1 MITNFT
7 YSNNLLS
14 NLIQNNFNINYEPC
28 NFTTNSDP
36 NNPNKN
42 RNIIFRETIKANEY
56 NIYRK
61 ENKLYFYKNNI
72 KVFKILINSSKIPG
86 SLDFLNQKEFL
97 EDILIRDKD
106 IQLHRNTVCNDLFYP
121 LLHFLGNSNEIKN
134 LEFTPENYYNMAIR
148 LNTNILNNLIN
159 NPPNNLI
166 NNLIN
171 NPPNN
176 PLNDPPNDPPNDHL
190 INQFFNFDQGNFDQ
204 GNIEQQLIN
213 QPNNNILAPV
223 FNIGNNELIA
233 FNNIYFNIVDPT
245 TNPIHRK
252 LNNPNFTPINIIQ
265 NQLTDLRNEF
275 LFQGANR
282 VNIPVARNNKSHEL
296 LMRKNIIDN
305 NILNYQ
311 LLGLNNM
318 NHNNQWT
325 YNIFNL
331 YFLVIKY
338 AYNMNTELT
347 NYLLQN
353 KMTCLNNFRGLY
365 TKSRL
370 YFILNFEKIMNKIM
384 FNNKYL
390 NIKTKYYLNK
400 KVVFINNK
408 LKVKKHEA
416 SFQKHESSFRIYY
429 NYYKTKLFISSI
441 NYIPLPLIL
450 NKSNIL
456 LNNRPIYKQIVLTT
470 SLLPRELYI
479 KVYKM
484 HYFSNTIIY
493 KIFNNTIYNS
503 FKNEYIN
510 YNYNYLKTLTL
521 YF

>member
-7 YSNNLLS
+7 SINHLLS

-106 IQLHRNTVCNDLFYP
+106 IQLHRNTICNDLFYP

-134 LEFTPENYYNMAIR
+134 LEFIIENYY
-148 LNTNILNNLIN
+148 NILNNLIN
-159 NPPNNLI
+159 NQPY
-166 NNLIN
+166 NLIN
-171 NPPNN
+171 NPPN
-176 PLNDPPNDPPNDHL
+176 DPPNNPPNNSPNDLPNDLPNYHL
-190 INQFFNFDQGNFDQ
+190 INQFFNFDQ

-233 FNNIYFNIVDPT
+233 LNNIYFNIVDPT

-265 NQLTDLRNEF
+265 NQLNDLRNEF

-416 SFQKHESSFRIYY
+416 SFQKHEASFQKHETSFQIYY
-429 NYYKTKLFISSI
+429 NFYKTKLFISSI
-441 NYIPLPLIL
+441 DYIPLPLIL

-503 FKNEYIN
+503 FKKTYIN
-510 YNYNYLKTLTL
+510 YNYNYLKTFAL

>member
-1 MITNFT
+1 MITKFT

-14 NLIQNNFNINYEPC
+14 NLIQNNFNINYEAC

-106 IQLHRNTVCNDLFYP
+106 IQLHRNTICNDLFYP

-134 LEFTPENYYNMAIR
+134 LEFIIENYY
-148 LNTNILNNLIN
+148 NILNNLIN
-159 NPPNNLI
+159 NQPY
-166 NNLIN
+166 NLIN
-171 NPPNN
+171 NPPN
-176 PLNDPPNDPPNDHL
+176 DPPNNPPNNPPNDLPNYHL
-190 INQFFNFDQGNFDQ
+190 INQFFNFDQ

-213 QPNNNILAPV
+213 QPNNNILEPV
-223 FNIGNNELIA
+223 FNFRNNELIA
-233 FNNIYFNIVDPT
+233 LNNIYFNIVDPT

-265 NQLTDLRNEF
+265 DQLTNLINEF

-416 SFQKHESSFRIYY
+416 SFQKHETSFQKHETSFQIYY

-493 KIFNNTIYNS
+493 KIFNNTINNCL
-503 FKNEYIN
+503 KKTYIN
-510 YNYNYLKTLTL
+510 YNYNYLKTLAL